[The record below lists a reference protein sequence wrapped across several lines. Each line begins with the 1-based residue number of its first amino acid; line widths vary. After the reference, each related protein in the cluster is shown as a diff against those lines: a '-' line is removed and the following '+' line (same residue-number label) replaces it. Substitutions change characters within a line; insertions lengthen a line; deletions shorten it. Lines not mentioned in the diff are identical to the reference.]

1 MPPRKRFNQTTACPE
16 QQAAPSV
23 AEASAAARSAVVT
36 DVDIAD
42 ETSDS
47 ECETDEFSRQVGRDA
62 ARGTLGARSREHYT
76 KYQAA
81 MVSWAQKQNAV
92 LPAEKRFK
100 THVPFSY
107 RFVATYL
114 DYLKQKLV
122 P

>member
-1 MPPRKRFNQTTACPE
+1 MPPKKRS
-16 QQAAPSV
+16 SV
-23 AEASAAARSAVVT
+23 AKVSTAARSAVVSEG
-36 DVDIAD
+36 DVTD

-81 MVSWAQKQNAV
+81 MVSWAQKENAV

-107 RFVATYL
+107 RLVAT
-114 DYLKQKLV
+114 
-122 P
+122 